1 MISVIV
7 ITYLFIQEGA
17 ANLRILDHLM
27 CPISHDIFVDP
38 VTTVLGYTY
47 ERASIENWFKTHQT
61 DPLKMEKISS
71 KDLVPNRA
79 IKSAVEEFNNS
90 KLKMSST

>member
-1 MISVIV
+1 M
-7 ITYLFIQEGA
+7 GA
-17 ANLRILDHLM
+17 ATLSIPDHLM

-61 DPLKMEKISS
+61 DPLTMEIVSS
-71 KDLVPNRA
+71 RDLVPNRA
-79 IKSAVEEFNNS
+79 IKSAVEVFNKS
-90 KLKMSST
+90 RTKMSST